1 MRMSHRRR
9 HASLAA
15 SFVTLCTAV
24 GLTAAA
30 VPAQAGA
37 GLDYVAL
44 GDSFSAGS
52 GVWPPDFDAPSAC
65 SRSTANYPNLVAD
78 TIGANLT
85 DVTCGGAQTTDL
97 YESQSAGV
105 PPQLDALTA
114 ETDLVTLTIGGN
126 DNNTFVGALLRC
138 VAAGTITG
146 GSGDPCRDVYGGY
159 FERQV
164 QQTTYP
170 RLRQALL
177 DIQARAPQ
185 AQVAIL
191 GYPWILPPENGCFS
205 SMPVAR
211 GDVPYLR
218 SLQATLNDAIRR
230 AAAETGAMYVDF
242 TQVSEGHDACQPR
255 GTRWIEPLIYGT
267 QLVPVHPNRLGYQ
280 QMAAHTVATLGL

>member
-9 HASLAA
+9 HASIAA
-15 SFVTLCTAV
+15 AFATLCTPV

-30 VPAQAGA
+30 VPAQAA
-37 GLDYVAL
+37 TPPDYVAL

-52 GVWPPDFDAPSAC
+52 GVWPPDLDAPASC
-65 SRSTANYPNLVAD
+65 LRSTANYPNVIAAATGAD
-78 TIGANLT
+78 LT
-85 DVTCGGAQTTDL
+85 DVTCGGAQTADL

-105 PPQLDALTA
+105 APQLDALSA

-138 VAAGTITG
+138 VAAGAVTG
-146 GSGDPCRDVYGGY
+146 GRGNPCEDVYGGY

-164 QQTTYP
+164 EQNTYP

-177 DIQARAPQ
+177 DIQERAPQ

-191 GYPWILPPENGCFS
+191 GYPWILPPENGCYS
-205 SMPVAR
+205 SMPITR

-218 SLQATLNDAIRR
+218 RLQTTLNDAVRR
-230 AAAETGAMYVDF
+230 AAAETGANYVDF
-242 TQVSEGHDACQPR
+242 SQVSEGHDACKAS
-255 GTRWIEPLIYGT
+255 GTRWVEPLVYGT

-280 QMAAHTVATLGL
+280 HMAAHTMATLGL